1 MRPQMLFVTLLT
13 AFLAGQTI
21 VPAQGEDTLIRAS
34 VRRVLAPSLFTL
46 EYASGVNGELVV
58 LAHEIEATP
67 VPGTTI
73 LVSGLLRMV
82 GEGELKA
89 APGWD
94 QIDLRTRDSMAGR
107 PILVALSVR
116 TAAGRQLMAGT
127 AGTATARSARQLA
140 NQDAPGTRAPMETR
154 LHPGAFAELVDEVGG
169 RQVQLPRAKVLVV
182 INPQAF
188 LVESAS
194 LLDAM
199 AGSYN
204 RVLVLVD
211 APSGALRVD
220 PALIVGSN
228 VTVRGM
234 ARTLLGMQVSG
245 EVPWPPILTR
255 QVTDRYEIKAVV
267 LASSVQTADGVEL
280 TTRK

>member
-1 MRPQMLFVTLLT
+1 MRPQMLVVTLLT
-13 AFLAGQTI
+13 AFLAAQTI

-46 EYASGVNGELVV
+46 EYESGVDGELVV

-73 LVSGLLRMV
+73 LVTGLLRMV

-89 APGWD
+89 ASGWD

-127 AGTATARSARQLA
+127 ATARSARQLA
-140 NQDAPGTRAPMETR
+140 NQDAPGTRVPMETR
-154 LHPGAFAELVDEVGG
+154 LHPGAFAELIDEVGG

-182 INPQAF
+182 LNPQAF

-194 LLDAM
+194 ILPAM
-199 AGSYN
+199 VGSYD

-211 APSGALRVD
+211 ASSGALRVD
-220 PALIVGSN
+220 PALLVGSN

-255 QVTDRYEIKAVV
+255 QVTDRFEIKAVV

>member
-13 AFLAGQTI
+13 AFLAAQTI
-21 VPAQGEDTLIRAS
+21 VAAQAEDTLIRAS

-46 EYASGVNGELVV
+46 EYEPGVDGELVV
-58 LAHEIEATP
+58 LAHDIEATP

-82 GEGELKA
+82 GEGELKT

-116 TAAGRQLMAGT
+116 TAAGRQLMA
-127 AGTATARSARQLA
+127 AIATGRSARQLA
-140 NQDAPGTRAPMETR
+140 NQDSPATRAPMEAR
-154 LHPGAFAELVDEVGG
+154 LHPGAFAELIDEVGG

-182 INPQAF
+182 LNPQAF
-188 LVESAS
+188 LIESAS
-194 LLDAM
+194 TLSPFVGNLD
-199 AGSYN
+199 

-220 PALIVGSN
+220 PALLVGSN

-255 QVTDRYEIKAVV
+255 QVTDRFEIKAVV

>member
-13 AFLAGQTI
+13 AFLAAPTI

-46 EYASGVNGELVV
+46 EYDSGVDGELVV
-58 LAHEIEATP
+58 LAHDVEATP

-82 GEGELKA
+82 GEGELKT

-94 QIDLRTRDSMAGR
+94 QIDLRTRDSLAGR
-107 PILVALSVR
+107 PILVAISVR

-127 AGTATARSARQLA
+127 ATGRSARQLA

-154 LHPGAFAELVDEVGG
+154 LHPGAFAELIDEVGG

-194 LLDAM
+194 LLPAM
-199 AGSYN
+199 VGSYD

-220 PALIVGSN
+220 PALLVGSN

-255 QVTDRYEIKAVV
+255 QVTDRFEIKAVV
-267 LASSVQTADGVEL
+267 LANSVQTADGVEL

>member
-1 MRPQMLFVTLLT
+1 MRPQMLFVTLLA
-13 AFLAGQTI
+13 AFLAAQTI

-46 EYASGVNGELVV
+46 EYASGVDGELVV

-73 LVSGLLRMV
+73 LVTGLLRMV

-116 TAAGRQLMAGT
+116 TGAGRQLM

-154 LHPGAFAELVDEVGG
+154 LHPGAFAQLVDEVGG

-194 LLDAM
+194 LLPALVGNLD
-199 AGSYN
+199 

>member
-1 MRPQMLFVTLLT
+1 MRPQMLFVTLLI
-13 AFLAGQTI
+13 AFLAAPAI
-21 VPAQGEDTLIRAS
+21 VPAQGEDTLIRAA
-34 VRRVLAPSLFTL
+34 VRRVLAPSVFTL
-46 EYASGVNGELVV
+46 EYESGVDGELVV
-58 LAHEIEATP
+58 FAPDAEATP

-82 GEGELKA
+82 GEGELKRE
-89 APGWD
+89 PGWD
-94 QIDLRTRDSMAGR
+94 QIDLRTRDSLAGR
-107 PILVALSVR
+107 PMLVALSVR
-116 TAAGRQLMAGT
+116 TGAGRQLMA
-127 AGTATARSARQLA
+127 ATPPGRSARQLA
-140 NQDAPGTRAPMETR
+140 AQQPAGTREPLQAR
-154 LHPGAFAELVDEVGG
+154 LHAGAFAELVDEIGG
-169 RQVQLPRAKVLVV
+169 YQVQVPRAKVLVV

-194 LLDAM
+194 ILSPIVGNLD
-199 AGSYN
+199 

-211 APSGALRVD
+211 TAAGALRVD
-220 PALIVGSN
+220 PALLVGSN
-228 VTVRGM
+228 VTVRGT

-255 QVTDRYEIKAVV
+255 QVTDRFEIKAVV

>member
-13 AFLAGQTI
+13 AFLAAQTI

-46 EYASGVNGELVV
+46 EYDSGVDGELVV
-58 LAHEIEATP
+58 LAHDVEATP

-82 GEGELKA
+82 GEGELKT

-94 QIDLRTRDSMAGR
+94 QIDLRTRDSLAGR
-107 PILVALSVR
+107 PILVAISVR

-127 AGTATARSARQLA
+127 ATGRSARQLA

-154 LHPGAFAELVDEVGG
+154 LHPGAFAELIDEVGG

-194 LLDAM
+194 LLPAM
-199 AGSYN
+199 VGSYD

-220 PALIVGSN
+220 PALLVGSN

-255 QVTDRYEIKAVV
+255 QVTDRFEIKAVV
-267 LASSVQTADGVEL
+267 LANSVQTADGVEL